1 MHDTPYI
8 FHGLHLEY
16 IINGH
21 QSARRKVSITGS
33 SISNGKL
40 FTQLENMPRL
50 DGNSVRYLS
59 STDTKRMVSESTLN
73 ILASVTTDSNYV
85 DTGDEVSVTN
95 LLERILKRDEVS
107 AANFEDK
114 KWDSVF
120 WDPNFARPDKITNYL
135 NKALKRNESDM
146 EHFYMT
152 DAARTSSKKGNAN
165 FELFKKFKLGGGG
178 GSESTTKEKVEVKAI
193 LKTLEV
199 EDTQVEYSG
208 EVFKVKPMRLYRLNL
223 ATLKS
228 SASLAV
234 ASVQVHRYVLSCCC
248 DSGLFNQ
255 NPFICRYESVQTIPV
270 RVTDGNYFA
279 PNGTSSSTN
288 SSSPSTPISSS
299 LTPQLVQARLQAE
312 LKVVRDQV
320 KALEA
325 SLASK
330 EAALRRTISSRESSI
345 MSSMNA
351 VDGRLSGR
359 IGQAEGKLNRMPHGG
374 I

>member
-234 ASVQVHRYVLSCCC
+234 ASVQVHRYVKLCHR
-248 DSGLFNQ
+248 DS
-255 NPFICRYESVQTIPV
+255 PYIYI
-270 RVTDGNYFA
+270 
-279 PNGTSSSTN
+279 
-288 SSSPSTPISSS
+288 
-299 LTPQLVQARLQAE
+299 
-312 LKVVRDQV
+312 
-320 KALEA
+320 
-325 SLASK
+325 
-330 EAALRRTISSRESSI
+330 
-345 MSSMNA
+345 
-351 VDGRLSGR
+351 
-359 IGQAEGKLNRMPHGG
+359 
-374 I
+374 